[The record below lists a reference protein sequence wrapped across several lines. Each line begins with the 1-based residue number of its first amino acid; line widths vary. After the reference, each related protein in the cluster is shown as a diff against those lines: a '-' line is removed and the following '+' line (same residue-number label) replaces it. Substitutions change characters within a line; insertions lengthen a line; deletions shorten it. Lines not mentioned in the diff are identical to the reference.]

1 MNKNN
6 EGCAVRLGLV
16 HIFYLGLAIIFGFTT
31 VFDSMNLTSLTGGPK
46 QKSASGSFFINS
58 FISTYK
64 PDANNFN
71 VFSQKLVDRINEK
84 KVYFNAPKGSF
95 GSDQKVSF
103 EGDQGILTKDK
114 GNLVVSDNV
123 ILTSD
128 GMKTTSRDL
137 SVNLQKNS
145 AIATGNVKSD
155 IDEGVRKVSIR
166 AQKLFVE
173 DAKKELR
180 YLGVVNGEIKGRDK
194 QAFSNISFKSDLLT
208 YNNVDKIIF
217 LEGNAF
223 INRAK
228 SQISGLRGNIWLNNQ
243 TSRVKYFSMSDDVK
257 LRDEFVN
264 AQGKVIKRNSFSE
277 KVEGFSDEEKLILS
291 GFPQVEQ
298 EGDIIKGNQMIIR
311 EDQEMIEIINTN
323 SQFRLKNRN
332 D

>member
-16 HIFYLGLAIIFGFTT
+16 NIFYLVLAIIFGFTT
-31 VFDSMNLTSLTGGPK
+31 VFDSMNLTLLTGESK
-46 QKSASGSFFINS
+46 KKIVLGSYFINS

-95 GSDQKVSF
+95 GTDQKVLF
-103 EGDQGILTKDK
+103 EGDQGILNKEK
-114 GNLVVSDNV
+114 SNLVISDNV
-123 ILTSD
+123 TLLTD
-128 GMKTTSRDL
+128 GMKTTSRNL
-137 SVNLQKNS
+137 SVNFQKNS
-145 AIATGNVKSD
+145 AVAIGNVKSN
-155 IDEGVRKVSIR
+155 IVEGLRKVSIR

-173 DAKKELR
+173 DAQKELK
-180 YLGVVNGEIKGRDK
+180 YIGLVNGEIKGRDK

-208 YNNVDKIIF
+208 YNHDDKIIF

-264 AQGKVIKRNSFSE
+264 THGEIIKRNSFSE